1 MESKLTKTYVVKD
14 IVKFG
19 IKQVDKGKIGNGLNP
34 GVTNVNGI

>member
-1 MESKLTKTYVVKD
+1 MESKLIKTCVIKD

-34 GVTNVNGI
+34 GVTNLDGI